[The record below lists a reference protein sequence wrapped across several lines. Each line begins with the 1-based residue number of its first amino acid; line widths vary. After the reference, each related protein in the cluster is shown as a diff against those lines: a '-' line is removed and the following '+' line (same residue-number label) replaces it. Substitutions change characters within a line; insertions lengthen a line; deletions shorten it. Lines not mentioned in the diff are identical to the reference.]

1 MCTCIADRKVD
12 VPAAGGHVHRHNT
25 GIERTTVQRT
35 VNNAGCST
43 AGHLRTQDVSY
54 MIRSAWQVR
63 KTRTDRLGSTTEVT
77 TVVTNDEHV
86 CTGVMSE
93 NKIQPSSQ
101 DA

>member
-1 MCTCIADRKVD
+1 
-12 VPAAGGHVHRHNT
+12 
-25 GIERTTVQRT
+25 
-35 VNNAGCST
+35 
-43 AGHLRTQDVSY
+43 
-54 MIRSAWQVR
+54 MIRSAWQAR
-63 KTRTDRLGSTTEVT
+63 RTGTDRLGTTTEVT